1 MLTVIGAFSVMGDI
15 WADQIDQSK
24 GPVTNSLWLHVHG
37 HQGPTVGPCDLER
50 VPCFVTC
57 RYIMGIC
64 SNIIII
70 STLLFDVIIYRSLCR
85 HCDDDGDGHD
95 SDDSHGDEHYS
106 DEHDSDELL
115 TVMTVMVMSCWQ
127 WCAIMLPKGVTSA
140 MHSAWLERYWG
151 RLKVYP

>member
-24 GPVTNSLWLHVHG
+24 GPVTNSLWLQVHG
-37 HQGPTVGPCDLER
+37 HQGPMVGPGDLER

-95 SDDSHGDEHYS
+95 SDDSHGDE
-106 DEHDSDELL
+106 LL
-115 TVMTVMVMSCWQ
+115 TVVCHYV
-127 WCAIMLPKGVTSA
+127 AKGCDIRDALGLV
-140 MHSAWLERYWG
+140 G
-151 RLKVYP
+151 KVLRSVKSYP